1 MAWRWPNL
9 NRSLRT
15 LRQQTLTPLLRALLE
30 DVADVNK
37 STRDRMRAAG
47 AIMSLPGAGVA
58 QAQPLLAAAEGDG
71 GEALPRGVALA
82 LLRGLMKGKQ
92 LSAPMR
98 FLLKPANIARH
109 SELGI
114 RPLQV
119 SFLPVS

>member
-1 MAWRWPNL
+1 M
-9 NRSLRT
+9 RT
-15 LRQQTLTPLLRALLE
+15 LQQQTLSPLLRALLD
-30 DVADVNK
+30 DVADTK
-37 STRDRMRAAG
+37 RSTRDRMRAAG
-47 AIMSLPGAGVA
+47 ALMSLPGAGVL
-58 QAQPLLAAAEGDG
+58 QAEPLLAASAGD
-71 GEALPRGVALA
+71 ELPKGVALA

-119 SFLPVS
+119 HVIPNPLPYFFFCK